1 MKQFNKTVLAAALFA
16 AAGSASAFT
25 SGSTSGANEAYLVA
39 FDKGYVNTDGA
50 FGRSYN
56 LDLGVTFNGLKSAV
70 SNDTWKTVLT
80 KDLTGDTNYS
90 TFLSGAT
97 ESNISWGIY
106 AAGDNANA
114 GGVNN
119 GIFVTGN
126 SLTSPAAI
134 ARTTPPGTTTTWG
147 AQITSI
153 NQHGG
158 EISVGLT
165 TGTSSVIKATDA
177 GSSGQADS
185 TPTFNA
191 LWGGA
196 FPSDNPLIAFNSFGN
211 FFYGGT
217 HTGTYQQRVGG
228 VITQGAVLLA
238 QSDIVNL
245 GQVSLTPAGLTA
257 VPLPAAVWMFGAGL
271 MGLLRLNRRK
281 AA

>member
-1 MKQFNKTVLAAALFA
+1 MKQINKTVLAIALFA

-25 SGSTSGANEAYLVA
+25 SSATNGTNEAYLVA
-39 FDKGYVNTDGA
+39 FDKGYVNTDSTL
-50 FGRSYN
+50 GRTYN
-56 LDLGVTFNGLKSAV
+56 LDLGVTFNGLKAAGGNWV
-70 SNDTWKTVLT
+70 SLLT
-80 KDLTGDTNYS
+80 KDLTTDTNYS
-90 TFLSGAT
+90 TFLSGAAQ
-97 ESNISWGIY
+97 SDISWGIY
-106 AAGDNANA
+106 AAGDTLTT

-134 ARTTPPGTTTTWG
+134 ARTTPAGTTTTWG
-147 AQITSI
+147 TQITSI
-153 NQHGG
+153 TQHGA

-196 FPSDNPLIAFNSFGN
+196 FVSDNPTLAFNTYGD
-211 FFYGGT
+211 FYKGGT
-217 HTGTYQQRVGG
+217 HTGSYQQRVGG
-228 VITQGAVLLA
+228 ATTQGVVLLA
-238 QSDIVNL
+238 QSDIVLL
-245 GQVSLTPAGLTA
+245 GQVKLTPAGLTA